1 MNLVVTLLIGVAV
14 GAMVELLL
22 PGHHFSELVLAMIL
36 GAMGALLA
44 RFLGEMTGWY
54 EAHEA
59 PGFLGSI
66 VGAIVALLI
75 YGILFRRGVRSPR
88 S

>member
-1 MNLVVTLLIGVAV
+1 MNLVVTLLIGIAI
-14 GAMVELLL
+14 GTMVELLL

-44 RFLGEMTGWY
+44 RFLGEITGWY
-54 EAHEA
+54 EPHEA
-59 PGFLGSI
+59 SGFLGSI
-66 VGAIVALLI
+66 VGAIVALLV
-75 YGILFRRGVRSPR
+75 YGILFRRGIGHRS

>member
-22 PGHHFSELVLAMIL
+22 PGHHFSELLLAMVL

-44 RFLGEMTGWY
+44 QFLGETTGWY
-54 EAHEA
+54 EPQEA
-59 PGFLGSI
+59 PGFIGSI
-66 VGAIVALLI
+66 LGAIVALTI
-75 YGILFRRGVRSPR
+75 YGVIFRRGIHKRGH
-88 S
+88 

>member
-1 MNLVVTLLIGVAV
+1 MNLVVTLLIGIAV

-22 PGHHFSELVLAMIL
+22 PGHHFTELVLVMIL

-54 EAHEA
+54 DAHEA

-75 YGILFRRGVRSPR
+75 YGVLFRRGTRSHR
-88 S
+88 H